1 MKYKTPFYPM
11 RLTDTHS
18 DATVESTT
26 FGFFLLNLIHLI
38 GVFRFGKLSNFNT
51 LVFQMKVFQMKA
63 TQMKGTFWW
72 VGIKTH
78 FVNSP
83 ICI

>member
-1 MKYKTPFYPM
+1 MKYKTPFNPM

-51 LVFQMKVFQMKA
+51 LVFQMK
-63 TQMKGTFWW
+63 GTFWW